1 MYFIMGVFRDKDYP
15 YIIRKLCPYAE
26 QIITIETPDN
36 PRALPAQ
43 ELAEEVKKCNSHVQA
58 ADSIPDAVDKIF
70 AMAGREDV
78 ILSFGS
84 LSFIG
89 EITTIVKTQEEK
101 NS

>member
-1 MYFIMGVFRDKDYP
+1 MPCR
-15 YIIRKLCPYAE
+15 C
-26 QIITIETPDN
+26 
-36 PRALPAQ
+36 Q
-43 ELAEEVKKCNSHVQA
+43 ELAEEVKKCNPHVQA